1 MRTCT
6 GNDTREWGWD
16 AIFDVACPHCGAAVE
31 FFKDEIRRT
40 CPRCRTAVSNDRRD
54 YGCGQW
60 CSAASPHTRNYC
72 SRFKRSK
79 DRFYGH
85 KIA

>member
-1 MRTCT
+1 MRKCT
-6 GNDTREWGWD
+6 GLDTREWGPD
-16 AIFDVACPHCGAAVE
+16 AIFEIDCPRCGHAVE
-31 FFKDEIRRT
+31 FFKDEIRRY
-40 CPRCRTAVSNDRRD
+40 CGHCRYPVPNDRRE

-60 CSAASPHTRNYC
+60 CSAASVHRRNFC